1 MVAKVY
7 AYNSQQIAKVKVGI
21 GDGADPTFTN
31 KNFSYCP
38 SVGYFY
44 RQMNPT
50 YENEFYLPAVKIVSD
65 NVVNRDVALYTK
77 GAIVCHG
84 GLLSTGHFNNAD
96 KVTVLDFSFGDTM
109 LISTTK
115 YRYVYLPKL
124 SIMKYTLN
132 TNEPFAVPVRIVAQ
146 YDNSKN
152 FIVKFQ
158 DNETSLYFRNYNGG
172 EWKKELEMGAGDVL
186 EFLLI
191 WNGTNYFAQ
200 LLNYHN

>member
-1 MVAKVY
+1 M
-7 AYNSQQIAKVKVGI
+7 
-21 GDGADPTFTN
+21 
-31 KNFSYCP
+31 
-38 SVGYFY
+38 
-44 RQMNPT
+44 
-50 YENEFYLPAVKIVSD
+50 
-65 NVVNRDVALYTK
+65 
-77 GAIVCHG
+77 
-84 GLLSTGHFNNAD
+84 
-96 KVTVLDFSFGDTM
+96 
-109 LISTTK
+109 
-115 YRYVYLPKL
+115 KL

-172 EWKKELEMGAGDVL
+172 EWRKELEMGAGDVL